1 MFVNLFKN
9 KFLILISIFL
19 FSACEDSN
27 SQMDYSLVGNWRW
40 IETSGGIAGIKITP
54 STASKTERLAF
65 SDSTISI
72 YQNDSLAGVFK
83 YSIEIEQTIFSE
95 EPISVLK
102 IPSFSSPSKVIFL
115 TEDTLRLSDNF
126 VDGMTQTYVRLNY

>member
-9 KFLILISIFL
+9 KYFILISIFF
-19 FSACEDSN
+19 FSACEESN
-27 SQMDYSLVGNWRW
+27 SQADYSLVGNWKW

-54 STASKTERLAF
+54 SSSKTERLTF